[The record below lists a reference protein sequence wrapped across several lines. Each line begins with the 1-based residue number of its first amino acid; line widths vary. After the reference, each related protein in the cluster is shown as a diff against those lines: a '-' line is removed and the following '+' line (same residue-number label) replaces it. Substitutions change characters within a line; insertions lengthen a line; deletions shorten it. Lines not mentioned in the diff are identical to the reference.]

1 MYQCLNTNPIII
13 IRRPWCR
20 LTLRNRLPTGSLE
33 FAIHYLVDNE
43 IDLIGLDSR
52 YKNDDEGRPAY
63 DPRILL
69 KVVLLAYARGLLGSR
84 QIERA
89 CRENITFMA
98 LSCGQCPDHSTIA
111 TFITSMQDEI
121 VRIFRNILLICEKEG
136 LLGSTSFSL
145 DGLKLPAN
153 ASKDISGTFAE
164 LTHKKKKIEE
174 KVRKLIKR
182 HKRTDDKDNKDDD
195 RYNRNQEKQI
205 DRLKRRAGKIDK
217 FLKENKPKINHR
229 GQEIKSN
236 ITDNDSEKMVTSHG
250 TIQGY
255 NGQALVDDKFQIIV
269 HAEAMGKGQDREH
282 VLPMIDGAKE
292 NIKAIGLAEDYFK
305 GKEFTADSNYH
316 STVNLK
322 KCNDEELDAYIPDV
336 NFRKRDPRFKDQ
348 NRYKPVKKNR
358 KHFKLEDFTY
368 DQATDSYTCPN
379 GEKLTLRARHA
390 KIKTKVYRRYGVA
403 EGACD
408 ACRYRKRCLKTPTA
422 RRKYLEID
430 LGRPPEDLVGKMIA
444 KIDTQKGK
452 ERYERRLAIVEPV
465 FANIRTQKRLDRF
478 TLRGKLKVNVQWK
491 LYCIIHNIEKIV
503 NYGAS
508 FA

>member
-1 MYQCLNTNPIII
+1 MPKYKPYNYHQTTLVSVDLEKQLPI
-13 IRRPWCR
+13 
-20 LTLRNRLPTGSLE
+20 GSLE

-43 IDLIGLDSR
+43 MDLIGLDSR

-63 DPRILL
+63 DPRLLL
-69 KVVLLAYARGLLGSR
+69 KVVLLAYARGILGSR

-98 LSCGQCPDHSTIA
+98 LSCGQCPDHSTIS

-153 ASKDISGTFAE
+153 ASKDNSGTFGE
-164 LTHKKKKIEE
+164 LTHKSEKLEE
-174 KVRKLIKR
+174 KVRKLINR
-182 HKRTDDKDNKDDD
+182 HQRTDDKDKKDDD

-217 FLKENKPKINHR
+217 FLKENDPKINHR
-229 GQEIKSN
+229 GHEIKSN

-292 NIKAIGLAEDYFK
+292 NMKAIGFTEDYFK

-316 STVNLK
+316 SSVNLK
-322 KCNDEELDAYIPDV
+322 KCNDEELDAFIPDV
-336 NFRKRDPRFKDQ
+336 NFRKRDIRFKDQ
-348 NRYKPVKKNR
+348 SRYKPEKKKP
-358 KHFKLEDFTY
+358 KHFKLEDFIY
-368 DQATDSYTCPN
+368 DKKTDSYTCPN

-390 KIKTKVYRRYGVA
+390 KIKTKIYRRYGVA
-403 EGACD
+403 EGTCD
-408 ACRYRKRCLKTPTA
+408 ACRYRKSCLKTPTA

-430 LGRPPEDLVGKMIA
+430 WGRPPDDLVGKMIA
-444 KIDTQKGK
+444 KIDTEEGK
-452 ERYERRLAIVEPV
+452 KRYERRLAIVEPV
-465 FANIRTQKRLDRF
+465 FANIKTQKRLDRF
-478 TLRGKLKVNVQWK
+478 TLRGKRKVNVQWK

-503 NYGAS
+503 NYGTS

>member
-1 MYQCLNTNPIII
+1 MPKYKTYNYHQT
-13 IRRPWCR
+13 
-20 LTLRNRLPTGSLE
+20 TLVPVDLEKQLPPGSIE

-43 IDLIGLDSR
+43 IDLTGLDSR
-52 YKNDDEGRPAY
+52 YKNEDEGRPAY

-69 KVVLLAYARGLLGSR
+69 KVVLLAYARSIVGSR
-84 QIERA
+84 QIERS

-111 TFITSMQDEI
+111 TFVSSMQDEI
-121 VRIFRNILLICEKEG
+121 IRIFRDILLICEKEG
-136 LLGSTSFSL
+136 LLGNTSFSL
-145 DGLKLPAN
+145 DGLKLPSN
-153 ASKDISGTFAE
+153 ASKEMSGTFAE
-164 LTHKKKKIEE
+164 LRHKKKKLEE

-182 HKRTDDKDNKDDD
+182 HKRTDEKENKDDD
-195 RYNRNQEKQI
+195 RYTRNQEKQI
-205 DRLKRRAGKIDK
+205 ERLKRRAEKIDK
-217 FLKENKPKINHR
+217 FLKETEPKYNHR
-229 GQEIKSN
+229 GHEIKSN
-236 ITDNDSEKMVTSHG
+236 ITDNDSEKMFTSHG

-255 NGQALVDDKFQIIV
+255 NGQALVDDKYQIII

-292 NIKAIGLAEDYFK
+292 NMKAIGLSEDYFK

-316 STVNLK
+316 SSVNLK
-322 KCNDEELDAYIPDV
+322 KCSDEQLDAYIPDV

-348 NRYKPVKKNR
+348 NRYKPMKKKR

-368 DQATDSYTCPN
+368 DQERDSYTCPN

-408 ACRYRKRCLKTPTA
+408 ACRYRKCCLKTPTA

-430 LGRPPEDLVGKMIA
+430 FGRPPDDLLGKMIT
-444 KIDTQKGK
+444 KIDTEKGK
-452 ERYERRLAIVEPV
+452 QRYERRLAIIEPV
-465 FANIRTQKRLDRF
+465 FANIKTQKRLDHF
-478 TLRGKLKVNVQWK
+478 TLRGKLKVNVQWQ
-491 LYCIIHNIEKIV
+491 LFCIIHNIEKIV
-503 NYGAS
+503 NYGVG
-508 FA
+508 FAC

>member
-1 MYQCLNTNPIII
+1 MPKYKTYNYRQT
-13 IRRPWCR
+13 
-20 LTLRNRLPTGSLE
+20 TLVSVDLEKQLPLGSLE

-43 IDLIGLDSR
+43 MDLIGLDSR

-69 KVVLLAYARGLLGSR
+69 KVVLLAYARGILGSR

-98 LSCGQCPDHSTIA
+98 LSCGQCPDHSTIS

-153 ASKDISGTFAE
+153 ASKDISGTFTE
-164 LTHKKKKIEE
+164 LTHKKKKLDE

-182 HKRTDDKDNKDDD
+182 HQRTDGKENKDDD
-195 RYNRNQEKQI
+195 RFNRNQEKQI
-205 DRLKRRAGKIDK
+205 DRLKCRAGKIDK
-217 FLKENKPKINHR
+217 FLKDNEPKINHR

-292 NIKAIGLAEDYFK
+292 NMKAIGLSEDYFK

-322 KCNDEELDAYIPDV
+322 KCSDEELDAYIPDV
-336 NFRKRDPRFKDQ
+336 NFRKRDVRFKDQ
-348 NRYKPVKKNR
+348 NRYKPVKKKQ

-368 DQATDSYTCPN
+368 DKETDSYTCPN

-403 EGACD
+403 EGTCD
-408 ACRYRKRCLKTPTA
+408 ACRYRKCCLKTPTA

-430 LGRPPEDLVGKMIA
+430 LGRPPEDLIGKMIA

-452 ERYERRLAIVEPV
+452 KRYERRLAIVEPV
-465 FANIRTQKRLDRF
+465 FANIKTQKRLDRF
-478 TLRGKLKVNVQWK
+478 TLRGKLKVNVQWQ

>member
-1 MYQCLNTNPIII
+1 MPKYKPYNYHQT
-13 IRRPWCR
+13 
-20 LTLRNRLPTGSLE
+20 TLVSVDLEKQLPLGSLE
-33 FAIHYLVDNE
+33 FDIHYLVDNE

-69 KVVLLAYARGLLGSR
+69 KVVLLAYARGILGSR

-98 LSCGQCPDHSTIA
+98 LSCGQCPDHSTISS
-111 TFITSMQDEI
+111 FITSMQDEI
-121 VRIFRNILLICEKEG
+121 IMIYQNILLICEKEG

-153 ASKDISGTFAE
+153 ASKEMSGTFSE
-164 LTHKKKKIEE
+164 LTYKKKKLEE
-174 KVRKLIKR
+174 KVSKLIKR
-182 HKRTDDKDNKDDD
+182 HQRTDDKENKDDD
-195 RYNRNQEKQI
+195 RYSRNQEKQI

-217 FLKENKPKINHR
+217 FLKENEPKINHR

-269 HAEAMGKGQDREH
+269 HAEAMSKGQDREH

-292 NIKAIGLAEDYFK
+292 NVKAIGLAEDYFK

-336 NFRKRDPRFKDQ
+336 NFRKRDARFKNQ
-348 NRYKPVKKNR
+348 NRYKPVKKKR

-379 GEKLTLRARHA
+379 GEKLTLRARQA
-390 KIKTKVYRRYGVA
+390 KINTKVYRRYGVP

-408 ACRYRKRCLKTPTA
+408 ACRYRKCCLKTPTA

-430 LGRPPEDLVGKMIA
+430 LGRPSEDLIGKMIE
-444 KIDTQKGK
+444 KIDTEKGK
-452 ERYERRLAIVEPV
+452 KRYERRLAIVEPV
-465 FANIRTQKRLDRF
+465 FANIKTQKRLDRF
-478 TLRGKLKVNVQWK
+478 TLRGKLKVNVQWQ